1 MLLKMAG
8 IKEQTKNKRK
18 TVKKLPEMVFTVDET
33 LDKYKGPEFESPK
46 LKQVSE
52 KFAKLE
58 TIQR

>member
-8 IKEQTKNKRK
+8 IKEQTKNKEK
-18 TVKKLPEMVFTVDET
+18 TVKKLPEIVITVDET

-46 LKQVSE
+46 LKQVRE

-58 TIQR
+58 TIYR

>member
-1 MLLKMAG
+1 MLLKMAE

>member
-1 MLLKMAG
+1 MAE